1 MKKIVIGYDLWCI
14 DSLIR
19 ILKCICIMLVVYGLV
34 MNISSLNDILID
46 EIFFLK
52 SNIYVSIN
60 YIYDCVVNDI

>member
-34 MNISSLNDILID
+34 MNISSLNDILKD
-46 EIFFLK
+46 EIFF
-52 SNIYVSIN
+52 
-60 YIYDCVVNDI
+60 

>member
-19 ILKCICIMLVVYGLV
+19 ICIMLVVYGLV

-46 EIFFLK
+46 EIFF
-52 SNIYVSIN
+52 
-60 YIYDCVVNDI
+60 